1 MKLGEMLKDVLKF
14 VFLMIDEIV
23 VGIFLFVI
31 FPSVGI
37 RVPLSLSVTVIALL
51 VIKDIAIVP
60 SFGQILRKK
69 AEVGIEALIGKEA
82 VVVEDLTP
90 EGIVKIG
97 NEYWRAECINGKAK
111 AGERVKVVRT
121 KGLKLLVEC
130 QE

>member
-1 MKLGEMLKDVLKF
+1 MELKEVLKL

-31 FPSVGI
+31 LPSAGI
-37 RVPLSLSVTVIALL
+37 RVPLALSVTIIALL
-51 VIKDIAIVP
+51 IIKDIAIVP
-60 SFGQILRKK
+60 SFGRILRKK

-97 NEYWRAECINGKAK
+97 NEYWRAECISGKAK
-111 AGERVKVVRT
+111 AGEKVKVVGA

-130 QE
+130 RE